1 MMRSLSCGA
10 ADAGQGCAHRCN
22 PTRCLIAGVTLIHVP
37 YKASAQALQ
46 DTIAGQLNT
55 TFAISGLVVPAVKA
69 GKVKALAVVRG
80 QRFKALQDVPTV
92 GEVVSGFE
100 TPPTWTGLFGP
111 ANMSAP
117 LLTRVHADV
126 VKALNAQ
133 AVRTRLSEQHFEV
146 MTNESPAAF
155 AAQIRREIDLVGK
168 IVKGAGIKPNE

>member
-1 MMRSLSCGA
+1 MRSLSCGA
-10 ADAGQGCAHRCN
+10 ADAGQGCALRCN
-22 PTRCLIAGVTLIHVP
+22 PTRCLIAGVSLIHVP

-80 QRFKALQDVPTV
+80 QRFKILPDVPTV

-117 LLTRVHADV
+117 LLKRVHADV

-133 AVRTRLSEQHFEV
+133 AVRTRLSEQQHFEV